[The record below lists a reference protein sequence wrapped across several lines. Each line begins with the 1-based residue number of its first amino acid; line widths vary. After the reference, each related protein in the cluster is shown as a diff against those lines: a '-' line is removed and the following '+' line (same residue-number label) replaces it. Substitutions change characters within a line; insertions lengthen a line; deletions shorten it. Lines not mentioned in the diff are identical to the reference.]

1 MSSHVGTNG
10 FLAVTADL
18 HTHAIGDGR
27 YDAGTSDRVERH
39 LEGALAAGLRVVGVT
54 DHDDLRPGMLAR
66 ELAEQRGLPLLVLAG
81 MEVTT
86 GDGHLVALGL
96 TEPLAPWRPM
106 TETIAAARAQGALC
120 ILPHPFFPHLRERD
134 DVDAIER
141 LNFRY
146 GDFDVARE
154 DIAVIASSDAHSPGD
169 LRDNPHRTLLHVEYL
184 SWEGIA
190 GAIHARQVSIEQRDG

>member
-10 FLAVTADL
+10 FLTVAADL

-27 YDAGTSDRVERH
+27 FGAGTPDRIARH
-39 LEGALAAGLRVVGVT
+39 LEGALEAGLRVVAVT
-54 DHDDLRPGMLAR
+54 DHDDLRPGTLAV
-66 ELAEQRGLPLLVLAG
+66 EHAEHHGLPLLVLAG

-86 GDGHLVALGL
+86 SDGHLVVLGL
-96 TEPLAPWRPM
+96 TEPVAPWRSM

-120 ILPHPFFPHLRERD
+120 LLPHPFFPRLRERD

-154 DIAVIASSDAHSPGD
+154 DIAVIASSDAHSPDD
-169 LRDNPHRTLLHVEYL
+169 LRENPHQTLLRVDHL
-184 SWEGIA
+184 SLEGVA
-190 GAIHARQVSIEQRDG
+190 GALRARRVSIEQRGG